1 MYAALKSIGAYVPKK
16 VLTNYDLEKMV
27 DTSDEWIKKRTGIEK
42 RHIAED
48 NETTSDLAA
57 KACEMAI
64 ERANIDKSEIEALIC
79 ATITPDHLCM
89 PSTACLIADK
99 IGIKNIPAFDISA
112 ACSGFVYA
120 LGIAKSFIE
129 SKMFKNVLIVGA
141 EKLSSI
147 VDYEDRTTCVLFGD
161 GAGAA
166 LICSSDDK
174 NESIIDVKIS
184 SDGTYQDFLIT
195 PGCGSKYP
203 CSQKVLEERLN
214 FIKMKGNETF
224 KLAVK
229 TLTNDVLEIMAQND
243 LKSEDIDYFVPHQ
256 ANFRII
262 EAVRNKM
269 NFPKEKTVLT
279 VAKYG
284 NTSAAS
290 IPMAINDWYESGKIQ
305 KGDLMLLDTFGGGL
319 TWGSALV
326 HFGGDS
332 FKRAL

>member
-1 MYAALKSIGAYVPKK
+1 MYAALKSIGAYIPQKK
-16 VLTNYDLEKMV
+16 LTNQDFEKMV
-27 DTSDEWIKKRTGIEK
+27 DTTDEWIKKRTGIES
-42 RHIAED
+42 RYIADED
-48 NETTSDLAA
+48 EATSDLAA
-57 KACEMAI
+57 KAAEIAI
-64 ERANIDKSEIEALIC
+64 KRSSLDKSQIDAIIC
-79 ATITPDHLCM
+79 ATISPDHLCM

-99 IGIKNIPAFDISA
+99 LGIKNIMAFDISA

-120 LGIAKSFIE
+120 LNIAKSFIE
-129 SKMFKNVLIVGA
+129 SKLCKNVLIIGA

-147 VDYEDRTTCVLFGD
+147 VDYSDRTTCVLFGD

-166 LICSSDDK
+166 VISATEDK
-174 NESIIDVKIS
+174 KESILDIKTS
-184 SDGTYQDFLIT
+184 ADGTYKDFLIT

-203 CSQKVLEERLN
+203 CSKEVLKEHQN

-229 TLTNDVLEIMAQND
+229 TLTSDVLEIMKENN
-243 LKSEDIDYFVPHQ
+243 LTSEDIDYFIPHQ
-256 ANFRII
+256 ANYRII

-269 NFPKEKTVLT
+269 NFPVEKTVLT

-290 IPMAINDWYESGKIQ
+290 IPMAMNEWYEKGKL
-305 KGDLMLLDTFGGGL
+305 KSGDLMLLDTFGGGL

-326 HFGGDS
+326 HFAG
-332 FKRAL
+332 KPL